1 MEKIN
6 RYDMI
11 KKIVDNLS
19 DKKIVVGSNKIL
31 YEKKYYLKYT
41 QQIVD
46 NVLEALFDTI
56 MEEVENGNMI
66 NFQIYFSL
74 KPELRKPKKARNVVI
89 GEEMVIPERYRFKVM
104 AGLFLKQAGDYFN
117 DKIKSDNDI

>member
-6 RYDMI
+6 RHDMV

-19 DKKIVVGSNKIL
+19 DKKIVVGGNKIL

-56 MEEVENGNMI
+56 ISEIENG
-66 NFQIYFSL
+66 QY
-74 KPELRKPKKARNVVI
+74 
-89 GEEMVIPERYRFKVM
+89 
-104 AGLFLKQAGDYFN
+104 D
-117 DKIKSDNDI
+117 

>member
-6 RYDMI
+6 RHDMV

-19 DKKIVVGSNKIL
+19 DKKIVVGGNKIL

-56 MEEVENGNMI
+56 ISEIEKGNMI
-66 NFQIYFSL
+66 NFQNYF
-74 KPELRKPKKARNVVI
+74 
-89 GEEMVIPERYRFKVM
+89 
-104 AGLFLKQAGDYFN
+104 Q
-117 DKIKSDNDI
+117 